1 MRISLNN
8 NIGTFPWKNGD
19 WSFPQKHIFLFSIE
33 FPKIHDDGRKHTDGQ
48 KYLFE
53 GGVGVKMCGNAVA
66 SEIVIDGQLIKS
78 FIFEDRYLFQFL
90 QEGMEVI
97 GKLSFVLL
105 FVDLISAVFED
116 IAVMLNSSIVE
127 FLPLPFVDVLEE
139 KEFLLFSEEILVDD
153 QSWNWLRIELRWAI
167 CDIGKFLFFL
177 KGLAA
182 EEKY

>member
-1 MRISLNN
+1 
-8 NIGTFPWKNGD
+8 
-19 WSFPQKHIFLFSIE
+19 
-33 FPKIHDDGRKHTDGQ
+33 
-48 KYLFE
+48 
-53 GGVGVKMCGNAVA
+53 MCGNAVA

-116 IAVMLNSSIVE
+116 IAVMLHSSIVE

-153 QSWNWLRIELRWAI
+153 QSWN
-167 CDIGKFLFFL
+167 
-177 KGLAA
+177 
-182 EEKY
+182 